1 MLQKY
6 VAEGVDDIDMVTR
19 LIGDVMETGAWR
31 EFTDP
36 LGFTHSHESFR
47 SFIET
52 RRWKGL
58 GSSKD
63 ALVAWVGQSDESIA
77 RDIERVWRDE
87 VPVARRNGTNQHS
100 SPSGSSGTQPTSAT
114 RRNDA
119 DSILARLKRDNPDL
133 AQRVIRGE
141 ITANAAARIMGW
153 RKPRVL
159 LTSPE
164 SVARK
169 ITDTFTE
176 AEIAE
181 TRGYLMPENTYEVTV
196 GTVEE
201 TAEQLNRFLTVDE
214 LGEVL
219 EYLAP
224 GSVRMVTLG
233 TVEETVSQLHEQL
246 TADEREQVKREL
258 S

>member
-6 VAEGVDDIDMVTR
+6 VAEGVRDIDFVTR

-36 LGFTHSHESFR
+36 LGFTHSHDSFR

-63 ALVAWVGQSDESIA
+63 ALVAWVGQSDEAIA

-87 VPVARRNGTNQHS
+87 VPVARKSAGRPESNCGATTITP
-100 SPSGSSGTQPTSAT
+100 PSQNSG
-114 RRNDA
+114 A
-119 DSILARLKRDNPDL
+119 DGILARLKRDNPDL

-141 ITANAAARIMGW
+141 LSANAAARIMGW

-169 ITDTFTE
+169 LREFFTE
-176 AEIAE
+176 
-181 TRGYLMPENTYEVTV
+181 
-196 GTVEE
+196 EE
-201 TAEQLNRFLTVDE
+201 LNE
-214 LGEVL
+214 L
-219 EYLAP
+219 
-224 GSVRMVTLG
+224 
-233 TVEETVSQLHEQL
+233 
-246 TADEREQVKREL
+246 KEL
-258 S
+258 L

>member
-63 ALVAWVGQSDESIA
+63 ALVAWVGQSDEAIA
-77 RDIERVWRDE
+77 ADIERVWRDE
-87 VPVARRNGTNQHS
+87 VPVSGKHGANQHTEQ
-100 SPSGSSGTQPTSAT
+100 SGHGAT
-114 RRNDA
+114 RSTTSEGLTA

-133 AQRVIRGE
+133 AQRVIDGE

-164 SVARK
+164 PVARK

>member
-36 LGFTHSHESFR
+36 LGFTHSHDSFR

-63 ALVAWVGQSDESIA
+63 ALVAWVGQSDEAIA
-77 RDIERVWRDE
+77 RDIERVWKNE
-87 VPVARRNGTNQHS
+87 VPVAAKHGEVGNGRSRASVTCS
-100 SPSGSSGTQPTSAT
+100 TSRGNAS
-114 RRNDA
+114 A
-119 DSILARLKRDNPDL
+119 DSILARLKRDNTEL
-133 AQRVIRGE
+133 AQQVINGE

-164 SVARK
+164 PVARK

-219 EYLAP
+219 DYLAP

-233 TVEETVSQLHEQL
+233 TVEETVSQLREQL

-258 S
+258 L